1 MMTAPPL
8 KPEHITA
15 RLNYARKNMNIDWTK
30 VIFSDEK
37 KWNLDGPDGFCGYW
51 HDLRK
56 EKRVFSK
63 RNFGGGSTMVWGAF
77 CSAGTL
83 RLAFVSSRM
92 NSQDYIKVMES
103 HLLPF
108 LRGPRRRI
116 FAYQQDNAAIHVSRQ
131 SQAWFESKNVKLHEH
146 PPCSPDL
153 NPMENFW
160 GYLVR
165 KVYANGKKYQTVAK
179 FETSIIDAW
188 ESIPQSLIN
197 NLIQS
202 MKNRCFEVISNQGK
216 RTKY

>member
-1 MMTAPPL
+1 
-8 KPEHITA
+8 
-15 RLNYARKNMNIDWTK
+15 
-30 VIFSDEK
+30 
-37 KWNLDGPDGFCGYW
+37 
-51 HDLRK
+51 
-56 EKRVFSK
+56 
-63 RNFGGGSTMVWGAF
+63 
-77 CSAGTL
+77 
-83 RLAFVSSRM
+83 M
-92 NSQDYIKVMES
+92 NSQDYIKVMEA

-108 LRGPRRRI
+108 LRGPRRRM

-131 SQAWFESKNVKLHEH
+131 SKAWFESKNVKLHEH

-153 NPMENFW
+153 NPMEKFFG

-202 MKNRCFEVISNQGK
+202 NEKSVF
-216 RTKY
+216 